1 MTDGSFWTAYLVKL
15 AITAVVLAA
24 LYLAGRRL
32 RAMRPFSGRGRC
44 LTVVETTA
52 LSPHAALHVVE
63 IGSRRFLLGSAA
75 GGISSLAE
83 LTEAESEARR

>member
-1 MTDGSFWTAYLVKL
+1 MTDGSFWTAYLTKL

-52 LSPHAALHVVE
+52 LCIGLDSQVYFVE
-63 IGSRRFLLGSAA
+63 TA
-75 GGISSLAE
+75 GNKIAQF
-83 LTEAESEARR
+83 RYFNV